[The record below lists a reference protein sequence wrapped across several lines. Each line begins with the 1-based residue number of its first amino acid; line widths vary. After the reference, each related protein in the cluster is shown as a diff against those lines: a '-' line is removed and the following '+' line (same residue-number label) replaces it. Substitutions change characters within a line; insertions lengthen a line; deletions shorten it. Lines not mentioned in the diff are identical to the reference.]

1 MKQAQLK
8 QPIVIITD
16 PFIACW
22 RFAMPLIW
30 LLLLFLCVQNNSTA
44 GPFINVMTIAPATVA
59 TVPNTLAWL
68 RMLLIFNFSS
78 LGRSIEFDRTKVS
91 LSNPH
96 VYGYLVYLATRFLKN
111 HCKGVKT
118 NFTYLRMQAMTKVM
132 AGRIFVIAAAKVA
145 VVYFIPRKYK
155 FWSITGLPCQK
166 EVIWES

>member
-22 RFAMPLIW
+22 RFVMPLIW
-30 LLLLFLCVQNNSTA
+30 LLLLFPCVQNNSST

-59 TVPNTLAWL
+59 TVPNILAWL

-78 LGRSIEFDRTKVS
+78 LGRSIEFDRTKES
-91 LSNPH
+91 LSKPH

-111 HCKGVKT
+111 HCKGWKLILLT
-118 NFTYLRMQAMTKVM
+118 QECKPWRRWWREGYLSLQRQKLLLYISFRESINFGQ
-132 AGRIFVIAAAKVA
+132 
-145 VVYFIPRKYK
+145 
-155 FWSITGLPCQK
+155 
-166 EVIWES
+166 